1 VTDDDV
7 QAFLDAGY
15 TKQQILEVIL
25 GLAHKIISNYTNHVA
40 KTPVDAVFKK
50 FAWEKSATEAA

>member
-1 VTDDDV
+1 VL
-7 QAFLDAGY
+7 FRSGY

-40 KTPVDAVFKK
+40 NTPVDAVFKK
-50 FAWEKSATEAA
+50 FAWEKPATEAA